1 LWRNSIFW
9 KLAPLSKA
17 PYRLN
22 QKELKQFKRQLND
35 FFSRRYIWQSKS
47 LYGAPILF
55 IDKKDGKLKICN
67 DYCAL
72 NKITIKNNYLLPH
85 INDILDQLNEAKYF
99 SQIDFKLG
107 YYQILIT
114 NEDVEKIAMR
124 TKYGFYEFL
133 VMSSRLCNV
142 PSMFTTFMNSIF
154 HEKLN
159 KFVIIYCQGHEYL

>member
-1 LWRNSIFW
+1 
-9 KLAPLSKA
+9 LAPLSKA
-17 PYRLN
+17 LYKLN

-47 LYGAPILF
+47 PYGAPVLF

-85 INDILDQLNEAKYF
+85 INDILDHLNEAKYL
-99 SQIDFKLG
+99 SQIDLKLG

-114 NEDVEKIAMR
+114 NEDVGKIAMR
-124 TKYGFYEFL
+124 TNYGFYEFL
-133 VMSSRLCNV
+133 VMPFRLCNV
-142 PSMFTTFMNSIF
+142 PLMFMTLMNSIF
-154 HEKLN
+154 HEKLD
-159 KFVIIYCQGHEYL
+159 KFVIIYGQRHEDP